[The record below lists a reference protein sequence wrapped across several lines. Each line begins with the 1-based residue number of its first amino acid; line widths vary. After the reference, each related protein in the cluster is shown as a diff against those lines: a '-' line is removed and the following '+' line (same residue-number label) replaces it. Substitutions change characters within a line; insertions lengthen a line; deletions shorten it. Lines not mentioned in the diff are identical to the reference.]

1 MNLSMDPDVSLP
13 RLADSRIPKASLM
26 LESEIFPAMV
36 IDTLDEVH
44 LDPECRKMPH
54 TVMINFNRESIKAHR
69 RYFERN
75 ARNELCAQKWLRR
88 IFTFNSNEVPYYSAL
103 VLKMEQEECYL
114 ICCDEALLLPA
125 DVRESLKTLN
135 PFQNHVPKIP
145 NLCEDL
151 VIDCIVKSLE
161 RAVGLFQA
169 WEQKLGIKMKVGFFI
184 PPNPDVVHISS
195 AKEMKQATGMQV
207 LLEPEDTEIVDRG
220 TKIIEMDSRPSDK
233 TSLSKI
239 EDVVFPQTLKDMGT
253 GPNTSVRQEKEKIH
267 SSLFHSQ
274 PLVSEIEDTKTID
287 KAVMRGIAN
296 KPSTRASSRTLI
308 WLKTKLIPCICIPD
322 MPVIEEDGDHLS
334 QGSNTNIEVTAQLEL
349 NGPSQ
354 VIAFP
359 HIKLKK

>member
-54 TVMINFNRESIKAHR
+54 AVMINFNRESIKAHR

-125 DVRESLKTLN
+125 DVRESLKTLDS
-135 PFQNHVPKIP
+135 FQNHVPKIP
-145 NLCEDL
+145 TLCEDL

-169 WEQKLGIKMKVGFFI
+169 WEQKLGIKMKAGYFI
-184 PPNPDVVHISS
+184 PPDPDVVHNSS
-195 AKEMKQATGMQV
+195 TKAMKQATEMQV
-207 LLEPEDTEIVDRG
+207 LLEPDEAEIVDHG
-220 TKIIEMDSRPSDK
+220 TKNMEVDLRPSDE

-239 EDVVFPQTLKDMGT
+239 EDGVFPQILKDVGT
-253 GPNTSVRQEKEKIH
+253 GPNTSVRQEKETIH
-267 SSLFHSQ
+267 SSFFHSP
-274 PLVSEIEDTKTID
+274 PLVYEIEDTKTIH
-287 KAVMRGIAN
+287 KAVMRGTAN
-296 KPSTRASSRTLI
+296 KPSTRASNRTLI
-308 WLKTKLIPCICIPD
+308 WLKTRLMPCICIPD
-322 MPVIEEDGDHLS
+322 MPIIEEDEDHLS
-334 QGSNTNIEVTAQLEL
+334 QGSKTNIEVTAQLEL

-359 HIKLKK
+359 DIKLKQ